1 MKQADSE
8 QSQRNEQLNVGRG
21 KTWVLALTSASAFM
35 AALDS
40 QVVNAALGTIR
51 QSLAIPVETLQ
62 WTVNAY
68 NLSFAVLLLTGAALG
83 DRFGRR
89 RMFVSGIAIFVIAS
103 ALCALAPDA
112 GWLIAGRALQGVG
125 SALLMPLAM
134 ALLSTAFPREQRAK
148 ALGIFSGLTGL
159 AVVAGPPLGGA
170 ITAGL
175 SWHWIFWINVPIG
188 LAIILL
194 SRVRVPES
202 FGPPAR
208 LDILGLI
215 LASAAAFGVVW
226 GLMLG
231 KSLGWS
237 NPIVATSLIAGCV
250 LTIAFVAV
258 EKRISE
264 PMLPMRLFRE
274 RAFSA
279 GVLSSLLFTAA
290 MYGVLFFIAQ
300 FFQTAQG
307 FGPLGAGV
315 RMMPWTATL
324 FFFAPIGGRLV
335 GLVGERPLVVGGLL
349 LQALGMG
356 WFALVASP
364 DIAYGALVMPMI
376 IAGVGVSVA
385 MPSSQNVVISS
396 VAPAEVGKA
405 SGAYNMFRFLGGA
418 FGIAILVSVFDHIGG
433 FASPH
438 DFSAGFK
445 AAVGGAAVLSA
456 VGAVVAMALPARR
469 KLTVSS
475 PTPA

>member
-1 MKQADSE
+1 ME
-8 QSQRNEQLNVGRG
+8 QSIGNRD

-40 QVVNAALGTIR
+40 QVVTAALGTIR

-89 RMFVSGIAIFVIAS
+89 RMFVAGIAIFVIAS

-134 ALLSTAFPREQRAK
+134 ALLSTAFPREERAK

-202 FGPPAR
+202 FGPQAR

-237 NPIVATSLIAGCV
+237 HPVVMTSLIAGLV
-250 LTIAFVAV
+250 LAVAFVAV
-258 EKRISE
+258 EQRIAE
-264 PMLPMRLFRE
+264 PMLPMRLFHE

-335 GLVGERPLVVGGLL
+335 GVVGERPLVVGGLL

-356 WFALVASP
+356 WIALIAAPDVAYAALVA
-364 DIAYGALVMPMI
+364 PMI
-376 IAGVGVSVA
+376 VAGAGVSMA
-385 MPSSQNVVISS
+385 MPASQNVVISS

-418 FGIAILVSVFDHIGG
+418 FGIAVLVSVFDHTGG
-433 FASPH
+433 FASPQ
-438 DFSAGFK
+438 DFSVGFK

-456 VGAVVAMALPARR
+456 VGAIIAMALPARR

>member
-1 MKQADSE
+1 MKQADNE
-8 QSQRNEQLNVGRG
+8 QSNGYFG
-21 KTWVLALTSASAFM
+21 KTWVLALTAASAFM

-40 QVVNAALGTIR
+40 QVVTAALGTIR
-51 QSLAIPVETLQ
+51 QDLGIPVETLQ

-89 RMFVSGIAIFVIAS
+89 RMFLAGIAIFAFAS
-103 ALCALAPDA
+103 ALCALAPGA
-112 GWLIAGRALQGVG
+112 GWLIAGRALQGAG

-134 ALLSTAFPREQRAK
+134 ALLSAAFPREERAR

-159 AVVAGPPLGGA
+159 AVVAGPPIGGA

-175 SWHWIFWINVPIG
+175 SWHWIFWINVPIA

-194 SRVRVPES
+194 ARRRVPES
-202 FGPPAR
+202 FGPGTR
-208 LDILGLI
+208 LDIVGLV
-215 LASAAAFGVVW
+215 LASAAAFGLVW

-231 KSLGWS
+231 KSLGWGD
-237 NPIVATSLIAGCV
+237 PVVVTSLIAGLV

-258 EKRISE
+258 EQRIAE
-264 PMLPMRLFRE
+264 PMLPMRLFRA

-279 GVLSSLLFTAA
+279 GVFSSLLFTAA

-335 GLVGERPLVVGGLL
+335 SLVGERPLVVGGLL

-356 WFALVASP
+356 WLALIAAP
-364 DIAYGALVMPMI
+364 DVAYGALVMPMI
-376 IAGVGVSVA
+376 VAGIGVSVA
-385 MPSSQNVVISS
+385 MPASQNVVIGS

-418 FGIAILVSVFDHIGG
+418 FGIAVLVSVFDHTGG
-433 FASPH
+433 FASPQA
-438 DFSAGFK
+438 FSAGFS

-456 VGAVVAMALPARR
+456 VGAIVAIALPARR
-469 KLTVSS
+469 TLTVSS

>member
-1 MKQADSE
+1 MKQADIE
-8 QSQRNEQLNVGRG
+8 QSNGSRG
-21 KTWVLALTSASAFM
+21 KTWVLALTAASAFM

-40 QVVNAALGTIR
+40 QVVNASLGTIR
-51 QSLAIPVETLQ
+51 QDLGIPVETLQ

-89 RMFVSGIAIFVIAS
+89 RMFVSGIAIFAIAS
-103 ALCALAPDA
+103 AFCALAPNA

-134 ALLSTAFPREQRAK
+134 ALLSAAFPREERAK

-159 AVVAGPPLGGA
+159 AVVAGPPIGGA

-188 LAIILL
+188 LAIIMLVRQ
-194 SRVRVPES
+194 RVAES
-202 FGPPAR
+202 FGPGTS
-208 LDILGLI
+208 LDIFGLI
-215 LASAAAFGVVW
+215 LASAAAFGLVW

-237 NPIVATSLIAGCV
+237 SPTVATSLIAGLV
-250 LTIAFVAV
+250 LAIGFVLF
-258 EKRISE
+258 ERRTSE
-264 PMLPMRLFRE
+264 PMLPMRLFHE

-279 GVLSSLLFTAA
+279 GVASSLLFTAA

-307 FGPLGAGV
+307 FGPLGAGL

-335 GLVGERPLVVGGLL
+335 SLVGERPLVVGGLL

-356 WFALVASP
+356 WVALVAAP
-364 DIAYGALVMPMI
+364 DVAYGALVVPMI

-385 MPSSQNVVISS
+385 MPASQNVVINS

-418 FGIAILVSVFDHIGG
+418 FGIAILVTVFDHTGG
-433 FASPH
+433 FASPQE
-438 DFSAGFK
+438 FSAGFK
-445 AAVGGAAVLSA
+445 AALGGAAVLSA
-456 VGAVVAMALPARR
+456 VGAIVAMALPARR
-469 KLTVSS
+469 KAVLQIADVK
-475 PTPA
+475 A